1 MENGSDREFFNTPSC
16 VVAIPPFFFP
26 ATPVQFV
33 KMASHEKVDS
43 SWSRETV
50 YFVLATLLVLAI
62 LIITLIQRWQSRRQ
76 PSTVAHEEESTVRRR
91 MPDPVTRED
100 LPTGARHRQA
110 RRRMQIERDSDEET
124 PVASQ
129 RHEDDDDDE
138 EEDIY
143 DKIAMPEGKVGTKKL
158 RKLQE
163 KAEKRAM
170 REQLEREREEKK
182 EQAAAL
188 EEKRKKDEERQK
200 IEEAA
205 REEEERKRKEEEE
218 QREHEEYLK
227 LKEEFTIDE
236 EGEQEE
242 NTDLNSESLLNQFIN
257 YIKELKVVM
266 LEDLAIHFKIKTQ
279 DTIDRINTLLN
290 EGKLTGVMDDRGKF
304 IYITREEM
312 EAIAKYIRQR
322 GRISVSDLAKSSNT
336 LINLNPDNELA
347 QRRLLTAA
355 AAFFPFQK

>member
-1 MENGSDREFFNTPSC
+1 MYEKWVFHLFH
-16 VVAIPPFFFP
+16 FP

-33 KMASHEKVDS
+33 KMSSHEKVDS

-76 PSTVAHEEESTVRRR
+76 PSTVAHEEEVAVRRR

-110 RRRMQIERDSDEET
+110 RRRMQIERDSDEDT
-124 PVASQ
+124 PDAGQ
-129 RHEDDDDDE
+129 RHEEDE

-188 EEKRKKDEERQK
+188 EEKRKKDEEKQK

-205 REEEERKRKEEEE
+205 REEEERKQKQEEE
-218 QREHEEYLK
+218 QREYEEYLK

-242 NTDLNSESLLNQFIN
+242 NADLNSECLLKQFIN

-312 EAIAKYIRQR
+312 EAVAKYIRQR

-347 QRRLLTAA
+347 QRRLLTEVSS
-355 AAFFPFQK
+355 